1 MIIVHHLENS
11 RSQRI
16 LWLLEELGVDY
27 VVKRYERDK
36 VTSLAPPEM
45 KKVHPLGKSP
55 IVEDKGKIIA
65 ETGAMIDY
73 LLDHYSDGRLR
84 PARETPEFERYR
96 YWLHYS
102 EGSAFPPLLL
112 KLILTRM
119 ASAKMPFFAKPI
131 AKKIAQGA
139 LDGFVDPQLK
149 LHFDYI
155 ESELGKSEWFAGSEF
170 SGADIIMSFPLE
182 AGASRGVH
190 GNRAPN
196 IASFLERIHAR
207 PAYQKA
213 LDRGGP
219 YGIGK

>member
-1 MIIVHHLENS
+1 MNAN
-11 RSQRI
+11 
-16 LWLLEELGVDY
+16 
-27 VVKRYERDK
+27 K

-45 KKVHPLGKSP
+45 RKIHPLGKSP
-55 IVEDKGKIIA
+55 IIEDNGKIIA
-65 ETGAMIDY
+65 ESGAMIDY
-73 LLDHYSDGRLR
+73 LLDHYGAGRLR
-84 PARETPEFERYR
+84 PTRDTPEFERYR

-155 ESELGKSEWFAGSEF
+155 EAELGKSAWFAGGEF
-170 SGADIIMSFPLE
+170 SGADITMSFPLE
-182 AGASRGVH
+182 ASVSRGSV
-190 GNRAPN
+190 GKSTPN
-196 IASFLERIHAR
+196 IAAFLERIHAR

-213 LDRGGP
+213 LERGGP
-219 YGIGK
+219 YGIVKLASR